1 MGRLPGP
8 PFAEGHA
15 MIRDVLNSG
24 AVPALEALASF
35 AAQRH
40 RIVAGNIANI
50 DTPDYQPRDVSVA
63 GFQEALGKAIDRRRT
78 ARAPAA
84 PLPLAS
90 TREMQVDP
98 RGRITLTPQT
108 PSGNI
113 LFHDRN
119 NRDLERTMQALAE
132 NVGVYRLATDLLRSR
147 HESLRMAIGERTG

>member
-1 MGRLPGP
+1 
-8 PFAEGHA
+8 

-35 AAQRH
+35 SAQRH
-40 RIVAGNIANI
+40 RIIAGNIANL
-50 DTPDYQPRDVSVA
+50 DTPDYQQRDVSVTA
-63 GFQEALGKAIDRRRT
+63 FQEALGKAVDRRRS
-78 ARAPAA
+78 ARASGAAPGA
-84 PLPLAS
+84 PLPLKS
-90 TREMQVDP
+90 TREMEVDA

-119 NRDLERTMQALAE
+119 NRDLERTMQSLAE